1 LVAFVF
7 ILKKG
12 KLLKLVAG
20 KNDYWWWAKRKGWVP
35 VKQMNDK
42 HLVNALNS
50 MVKHGKSYTKGYY
63 VLLEEIQHRGIDT
76 QPQFT
81 TC

>member
-1 LVAFVF
+1 MTV
-7 ILKKG
+7 IN
-12 KLLKLVAG
+12 

-42 HLVNALNS
+42 HLENALKS
-50 MVKHGKSYTKGYY
+50 LERHGKLYTKGYY
-63 VLLEEIQHRGIDT
+63 VLLEEIHHRGIDT
-76 QPQFT
+76 QPQIT